1 VWDVRYHPGAEVE
14 FHALRPGDR
23 NAVDNAVKKLEAYG
37 PALPYPHQSAV
48 RSSRSVRELRP
59 RSGRS
64 RIRPLYQ
71 RFGDVFVIGAIGPE
85 AQVDP
90 RGFDR
95 AVQRAVERFVEIE
108 E

>member
-1 VWDVRYHPGAEVE
+1 MWDVRYHPGAEAE
-14 FHALRPGDR
+14 FHALLPGDR

-48 RSSRSVRELRP
+48 RGSRSVRELRP
-59 RSGRS
+59 RGGRS
-64 RIRPLYQ
+64 RMRPLYQ

-85 AQVDP
+85 VQVDS
-90 RGFDR
+90 RGFER
-95 AVQRAVERFVEIE
+95 AVQRAVERLAEIE